1 MNQVGGNPCAYGN
14 FAKFGSG
21 VTLHHIK
28 PMPTNTLFVVVS
40 SRLIVNVY
48 LPFPNL
54 GHDIPLRTIGDVI
67 RYIILWPY
75 KLTSLNYM

>member
-1 MNQVGGNPCAYGN
+1 VHMEIWKWGCSSLYQANANKHLICC
-14 FAKFGSG
+14 SE
-21 VTLHHIK
+21 
-28 PMPTNTLFVVVS
+28 

-48 LPFPNL
+48 FPFPNL